1 MSVCVCVCYC
11 APLFSVAEKWLQS
24 SESQINCSIIVTA
37 EPLQAKT
44 RVHTVIEGKLD
55 PLVFTSQ
62 TGKRCLSS
70 LLKSSSAA
78 EFCSQYRAVFIFIFI
93 FLNR

>member
-1 MSVCVCVCYC
+1 MSVCVFVIVL
-11 APLFSVAEKWLQS
+11 LFTVSEKWLQS
-24 SESQINCSIIVTA
+24 SESQINFSIIVTA

-44 RVHTVIEGKLD
+44 RVHTVIERKLD

-78 EFCSQYRAVFIFIFI
+78 EFCSQYRAVFIYLFKIDG
-93 FLNR
+93 N

>member
-1 MSVCVCVCYC
+1 MCVFVIVL
-11 APLFSVAEKWLQS
+11 LFTVAEKWLQS

-70 LLKSSSAA
+70 LLKSSLAA
-78 EFCSQYRAVFIFIFI
+78 EFCSQYRAVFIY
-93 FLNR
+93 FLK